1 MTINQFRLRFDKIRQ
16 MGWVP
21 SKRRGPTGVGH
32 TLEQLLGLK
41 ENNVALPDLGKVEL
55 KAHRVNSPSMI
66 TLFTFNRRAWKM
78 NQLDAIRKFGVP
90 DKNGRLGL
98 YFTMSRIPNSAGL
111 FLHIDDT
118 AISVRHISGVIVV
131 EWQLVNLARQFCAKV
146 PALIIVSALSE
157 IRGDREWFRFTRAQ
171 LLRGTSPSIIRDQI
185 EQGNILVDL
194 RLHDKGTRA
203 RNHGTGFRTLESK
216 LDRLF
221 AHIEEL

>member
-78 NQLDAIRKFGVP
+78 NQLDAI
-90 DKNGRLGL
+90 
-98 YFTMSRIPNSAGL
+98 
-111 FLHIDDT
+111 
-118 AISVRHISGVIVV
+118 
-131 EWQLVNLARQFCAKV
+131 
-146 PALIIVSALSE
+146 
-157 IRGDREWFRFTRAQ
+157 
-171 LLRGTSPSIIRDQI
+171 
-185 EQGNILVDL
+185 
-194 RLHDKGTRA
+194 
-203 RNHGTGFRTLESK
+203 
-216 LDRLF
+216 
-221 AHIEEL
+221 